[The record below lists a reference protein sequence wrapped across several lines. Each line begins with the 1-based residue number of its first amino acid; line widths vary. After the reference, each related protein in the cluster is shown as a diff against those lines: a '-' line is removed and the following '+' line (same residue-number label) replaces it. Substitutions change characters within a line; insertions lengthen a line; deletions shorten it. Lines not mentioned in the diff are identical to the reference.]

1 MLNRVFHKVL
11 QVKKLIGRVQN
22 IKTIKIDTDI
32 LTMLLT
38 DRAERVED
46 PHAEEREG
54 PHQAGLPGQAHALTA
69 AVELQTGQCPLENSL
84 S

>member
-1 MLNRVFHKVL
+1 
-11 QVKKLIGRVQN
+11 
-22 IKTIKIDTDI
+22 
-32 LTMLLT
+32 MLLT